1 MLVGKGSFGVM
12 CQREA
17 VRDKKECLAYN
28 LKICKILNLK
38 TPKYNYGGAMIKDM
52 FGLDL
57 EQSGE
62 INKMRT

>member
-1 MLVGKGSFGVM
+1 MRLSET
-12 CQREA
+12 R
-17 VRDKKECLAYN
+17 KECLAYN